1 MDELYEQ
8 RCIKTRVNKKC
19 RICDKRQILITL
31 HWFSHSF
38 PYIKLKALKA
48 LVDCRYGSSEWA
60 VAELQTC

>member
-31 HWFSHSF
+31 HWFSH
-38 PYIKLKALKA
+38 
-48 LVDCRYGSSEWA
+48 
-60 VAELQTC
+60 